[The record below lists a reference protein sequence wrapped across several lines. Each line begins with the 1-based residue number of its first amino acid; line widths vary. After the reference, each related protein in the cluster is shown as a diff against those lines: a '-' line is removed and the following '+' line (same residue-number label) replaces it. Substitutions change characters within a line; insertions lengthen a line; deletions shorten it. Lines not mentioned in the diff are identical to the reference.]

1 MAEPLFIILHTDC
14 HTELKGLWDSYYFKQ
29 IQKRNRKTV
38 NHPKIENTRKGRWP
52 FGTKNVEILCLG
64 AHGKYG
70 TRSDAWGEQRHRQ
83 ELWTAGNVVQV
94 QMPEENKDTCRYYE
108 LLAMWHKLKC
118 LRKTKTRAGIMKCW
132 QCGTRSNARGE
143 QRHKQELWN
152 AGNVAQLKMPEENK
166 DTCRNYELLVM
177 LYKFK
182 YWGEQRHMQVLWT
195 ASNVAQVKMPEENKD
210 TGRNYEMLA
219 MWHTFKC
226 LRTKTQAGIMKCWH
240 CSTRSNAWGEQRHM
254 QEV

>member
-132 QCGTRSNARGE
+132 QCGTRSNAWE
-143 QRHKQELWN
+143 QRHRQELWN
-152 AGNVAQLKMPEENK
+152 AGIVAHVQTPEENK
-166 DTCRNYELLVM
+166 DTCRKYRLPQFGIFPNLSSSSLP
-177 LYKFK
+177 LTHTKFTVHRSTFSCIEFDLA
-182 YWGEQRHMQVLWT
+182 YWRRHLNLPQ
-195 ASNVAQVKMPEENKD
+195 KM
-210 TGRNYEMLA
+210 
-219 MWHTFKC
+219 
-226 LRTKTQAGIMKCWH
+226 
-240 CSTRSNAWGEQRHM
+240 
-254 QEV
+254 